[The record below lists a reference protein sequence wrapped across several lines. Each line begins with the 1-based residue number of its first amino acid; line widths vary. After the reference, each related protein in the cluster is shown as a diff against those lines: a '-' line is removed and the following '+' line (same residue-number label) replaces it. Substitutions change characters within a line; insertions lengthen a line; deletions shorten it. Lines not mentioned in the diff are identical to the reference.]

1 MTLTTRPI
9 ESTIPTADVHPSAGI
24 GVPNL
29 LGAQSAAPSCPA
41 LFHARIPSGRMHVPP
56 FLRRACGG
64 RKAAG
69 CLTAG
74 TPTRTPATFACSRSV
89 AVPRWTEDRTMK
101 LTPLQSRVL
110 RHIATRPLG
119 VFDRDLFEHFR
130 PLPTETVLRAVRAL
144 VGSGKVETSHAFTC
158 FKVTGGAP

>member
-1 MTLTTRPI
+1 MSLTTRQNQ
-9 ESTIPTADVHPSAGI
+9 STILAAGVDPPAGI
-24 GVPNL
+24 GVPKL

-74 TPTRTPATFACSRSV
+74 TPTRTPATLAYWRSV
-89 AVPRWTEDRTMK
+89 AVPRMTEDRTMK
-101 LTPLQSRVL
+101 PTPLQSRVL
-110 RHIATRPLG
+110 RHIAARPPG
-119 VFDRDLFEHFR
+119 VSDRDLFEHFR
-130 PLPTETVLRAVRAL
+130 HLPTETVLRAVRAL
-144 VGSGKVETSHAFTC
+144 VGSGQVETSHAFTW